1 MSKKRIKESK
11 EKIFSL
17 AQKASTKIYENK
29 FLIEQISLY
38 SNQIKLIKEFFLKYT
53 TYENDNNNSKEK
65 LVYDEINNM
74 HELLKNTYT
83 KLKEEKNKYH
93 QKYLAYEE
101 EIFNEDTTL
110 KQKLKLGRIDNFILE
125 SEIEEKKAHIL
136 KLKEAIEDIAP
147 NCLFPPE
154 KKELKVSKELCINY
168 LDDQLDYFGKDL
180 ARETYFYN
188 VYNTQCI
195 KYNSKKNKL
204 LKQIELF
211 EKIITIF
218 KKILKKM
225 NSKHYKEDET
235 NNEILN
241 EFVDI
246 VNPTTSENKRN
257 KKINFLTVSQLFDV
271 NNDEGKNEAII
282 DDELHS
288 DDEIIF
294 EPKIKMQKKVTKD
307 ENLIKIKAQVPGV
320 DLSQIEFNKQK
331 VMNEADLYSMQNREF
346 AAQDI
351 DEQIS
356 ELRTRNKQIKHKLL
370 INKKKLISIQNFVN
384 NTKNKYEL
392 LKPLK
397 LKGSVNLLGLN
408 FFNKKNSINEG
419 NDILNEIEEIKE
431 EENENKEENKEN
443 DDNLIQDNL
452 LDENINYTQRSFSNK
467 KKRKINY
474 KKIGRSTIKRSIMK
488 KDRRK
493 KHNEKVKKRIK
504 RAKSK

>member
-1 MSKKRIKESK
+1 
-11 EKIFSL
+11 
-17 AQKASTKIYENK
+17 
-29 FLIEQISLY
+29 
-38 SNQIKLIKEFFLKYT
+38 
-53 TYENDNNNSKEK
+53 
-65 LVYDEINNM
+65 
-74 HELLKNTYT
+74 
-83 KLKEEKNKYH
+83 
-93 QKYLAYEE
+93 
-101 EIFNEDTTL
+101 
-110 KQKLKLGRIDNFILE
+110 
-125 SEIEEKKAHIL
+125 
-136 KLKEAIEDIAP
+136 
-147 NCLFPPE
+147 
-154 KKELKVSKELCINY
+154 
-168 LDDQLDYFGKDL
+168 
-180 ARETYFYN
+180 
-188 VYNTQCI
+188 
-195 KYNSKKNKL
+195 
-204 LKQIELF
+204 
-211 EKIITIF
+211 
-218 KKILKKM
+218 
-225 NSKHYKEDET
+225 
-235 NNEILN
+235 
-241 EFVDI
+241 
-246 VNPTTSENKRN
+246 
-257 KKINFLTVSQLFDV
+257 
-271 NNDEGKNEAII
+271 
-282 DDELHS
+282 
-288 DDEIIF
+288 
-294 EPKIKMQKKVTKD
+294 
-307 ENLIKIKAQVPGV
+307 
-320 DLSQIEFNKQK
+320 
-331 VMNEADLYSMQNREF
+331 MNEADLYSLQNREF

-356 ELRTRNKQIKHKLL
+356 ELRTRNKQIKHKIL